1 MTKAEA
7 YTLAQRRANA
17 TRERFEVFEHVGDY
31 GRPGGDI
38 EAQHTYRV
46 VRAGIE
52 KDSLVERG
60 VWALVAIAEP
70 EADGGRR

>member
-7 YTLAQRRANA
+7 FALAQRRANK
-17 TRERFEVFEHVGDY
+17 TRENYDVLEHVGDY

-38 EAQHTYRV
+38 EATHNYRV
-46 VRAGIE
+46 VPAE
-52 KDSLVERG
+52 SVERDVLADRS

-70 EADGGRR
+70 E